1 MENQIIKVAHL
12 QVGDEIIYAS
22 NGSLRRIRIKRP
34 LVVAKNR
41 AWGGHYSSTKVDV
54 MNVRDLN
61 DKTVIKTMYQDLNYK
76 DLWCIKRAV
85 I

>member
-1 MENQIIKVAHL
+1 MENQIIKVDHL

-22 NGSLRRIRIKRP
+22 NGSLRRIRIIRP

-41 AWGGHYSSTKVDV
+41 SWGGHYSSTKVDV
-54 MNVRDLN
+54 MNVHDLN
-61 DKTVIKTMYQDLNYK
+61 DKTVIRTMYQDLNYK
-76 DLWCIKRAV
+76 DLWCVKRTA

>member
-1 MENQIIKVAHL
+1 MENQIIKVDHL

-22 NGSLRRIRIKRP
+22 NGSLRRIRITRP

-54 MNVRDLN
+54 MNVYDLN